1 MRRITQTF
9 YVDDNTRTSELM
21 DRVKYLESVSRCVFG
36 EVTFRPSGDG
46 RTVQADIDVL
56 DGLGAA

>member
-1 MRRITQTF
+1 
-9 YVDDNTRTSELM
+9 
-21 DRVKYLESVSRCVFG
+21 VSRCVFG